1 MEYGVKW
8 VEDNLGVTRKALRKY
23 EEIGLMPE
31 NKEGK
36 ARNYDEKDIN
46 WIWMIR
52 VLQGI
57 GYGMKEILDLVESD
71 DASIDNTIGE
81 KIECLENVKKKIDIY
96 LGYAKMIKLTG
107 RFPSLPKNIG
117 SVKFDD
123 FYRKVIS
130 GWNLKS
136 FPEMEE
142 LQNIVDES
150 IKDSLTE
157 QKDIRK
163 EIKDVLDE
171 FDPINPSEPLIEAS
185 FMEKA
190 LCKSIVKR
198 IGSVPDDPEVQALV
212 SCMYENL
219 NNLIGENK
227 MTKEV
232 YGRIYGSGFIAGD
245 MARIREQSYG
255 KEGCEFIANAMA
267 IFGGYSGLDDPD
279 LLFGKEK

>member
-1 MEYGVKW
+1 MEYRVRW
-8 VEDNLGVTRKALRKY
+8 IEDNLGITRKTLQKY
-23 EEIGLMPE
+23 EEAGLIPD
-31 NKEGK
+31 NKKGK
-36 ARNYDEKDIN
+36 HKEYSEEDVRR
-46 WIWMIR
+46 IWMIR

-57 GYGMKEILDLVESD
+57 GYSMKEILDLAESD
-71 DASIDNTIGE
+71 DASIDYTIGE
-81 KIECLENVKKKIDIY
+81 KIERLENIKKKLDIY

-107 RFPSLPKNIG
+107 RFPSLPKDMG

-130 GWNLKS
+130 GWNLNF
-136 FPEMEE
+136 FPEVEE

-150 IKDSLTE
+150 VKNNRTGKEGIKE
-157 QKDIRK
+157 
-163 EIKDVLDE
+163 EIKDVLDD
-171 FDPINPSEPLIEAS
+171 FNLLDPSEPLIEAS

-190 LCKSIVKR
+190 LCKSIIKR
-198 IGSVPDDPEVQALV
+198 IGSTPDNTEVQVLI

-219 NNLIGENK
+219 NALSGEYK
-227 MTKEV
+227 MSKEQF
-232 YGRIYGSGFIAGD
+232 GRIYGSSFIAGD
-245 MARIREQSYG
+245 MARLREQSYG